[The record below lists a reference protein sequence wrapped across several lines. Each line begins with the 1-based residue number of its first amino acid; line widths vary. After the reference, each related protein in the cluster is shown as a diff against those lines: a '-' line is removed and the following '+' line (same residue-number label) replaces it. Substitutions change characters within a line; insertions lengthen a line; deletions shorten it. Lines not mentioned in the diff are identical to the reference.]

1 MMRSGLIPEA
11 HTYGARA
18 DLPIP
23 LYLFVI
29 GGALVVVLSFVLV
42 LRRGGA
48 IHLSTPFDIE
58 RFEVER
64 NVFPN
69 AFYWYFTVFSLYL
82 IAQPQVEAGQ

>member
-29 GGALVVVLSFVLV
+29 GGALVVVQSFVLV
-42 LRRGGA
+42 LRRG
-48 IHLSTPFDIE
+48 
-58 RFEVER
+58 R
-64 NVFPN
+64 NVFPK

-82 IAQPQVEAGQ
+82 IAQPLVEAGQ